1 MEMYRRFLQIVVWIF
16 AAVFVFVLFAN
27 VWIVG
32 STRNQIISE
41 PSSSFEPRMALL
53 LGTSYNTAKGEKN
66 PFFYG
71 RIIVAADLFKKGLL
85 NQMIL
90 SGSKTKYYNEP
101 HAMRQSL
108 IELGVPDS
116 ILINDDGG
124 VRTLDSIVRCR
135 EVFNQDRVIIITQ
148 RFHAYRALFISN
160 YYHLDA
166 VVVIT
171 QPAASPTYKSVLIRE
186 FFARSLA
193 VLDLYAI
200 HSRPKF
206 ETVIIN

>member
-1 MEMYRRFLQIVVWIF
+1 MKIYRKFLQIVVWIF
-16 AAVFVFVLFAN
+16 VLVLVFVLFAN

-32 STRNQIISE
+32 STRNQVISVQDITL
-41 PSSSFEPRMALL
+41 EPRAALL
-53 LGTSYNTAKGEKN
+53 LGTSYNTSRGEKN
-66 PFFYG
+66 PFFHD
-71 RIIVAADLFKKGLL
+71 RIIVAARLFKKGLI

-101 HAMRQSL
+101 HAMRHSL

-124 VRTLDSIVRCR
+124 VRTLDSIVRCK
-135 EVFNQDRVIIITQ
+135 EVFNRHKIIIVTQ

-160 YYHLDA
+160 YYNLDA
-166 VVVIT
+166 VVVIS
-171 QPAASPTYKSVLIRE
+171 QPATSPTYKGVLIRE

-193 VLDLYAI
+193 VLDLYAL

-206 ETVIIN
+206 KTLVVN